1 MLLNILVKEKMS
13 GFLGRGTYGE
23 VHVRDGKA
31 IKRFSKLS
39 HLIQEY
45 MALKY
50 LDECDYV
57 VHTRGVDFPNL
68 ELYMELYDCSLKK
81 WLEERREGEGV
92 RREEIMDILRD
103 ILRGLVELHD
113 RELAHGDLK
122 PGNVLIRKRSLK
134 AVLGDC
140 GFVSIA
146 KYAKVERTAAIYR
159 DPVVSYDSTHD
170 MFSFGVCF
178 LEMTADIKINR
189 QASYDELKHVVKE
202 KVDNPEYRKI
212 LYNLLHSDKSRRPS
226 ARSLLYRL
234 FSESPVKWVR
244 PSVIEASSSSSSC
257 SRHDASTV
265 GVKNYREHNHIISHN
280 ATSHVVSVLHKDRQY
295 IRRLMKQTAHQF
307 EINRGKK
314 GYGALLS
321 YIDNHRIESSLH
333 RIYTAVTLMILS
345 SIFGKSGFRQEQ
357 VMELCENKYSLSFVF
372 RVLDEMLSDNVYVSI
387 LLAP

>member
-1 MLLNILVKEKMS
+1 MAV
-13 GFLGRGTYGE
+13 FLGQGTYGE
-23 VHVRDGKA
+23 VYVRDGKA
-31 IKRFSKLS
+31 IKKFSKLS

-45 MALKY
+45 MALQY
-50 LDECDYV
+50 LDDCFYV

-68 ELYMELYDCSLKK
+68 ELHMELYDCSLKK
-81 WLEERREGEGV
+81 WLEEQREGDGV
-92 RREEIMDILRD
+92 KKEDIMKILRD

-122 PGNVLIRKRSLK
+122 PGNVLVSKNPLR

-146 KYAKVERTAAIYR
+146 KYAKVDRTAAIYR
-159 DPVVSYDSTHD
+159 DPIVGYDHNHD

-178 LEMTADIKINR
+178 LEMIADIKINR
-189 QASYDELKHVVKE
+189 QATYDELKQVVRD
-202 KVDNPEYRKI
+202 KVENPEYRKI
-212 LYNLLHSDKSRRPS
+212 IYNLLHCDKSRRPS

-234 FSESPVKWVR
+234 FNESPPKWIR
-244 PSVIEASSSSSSC
+244 PA
-257 SRHDASTV
+257 
-265 GVKNYREHNHIISHN
+265 IIST
-280 ATSHVVSVLHKDRQY
+280 AYSSGAKSRRDESMGPGRSPHVVISVLQEDRQY
-295 IRRLMKQTAHQF
+295 IRRLMKQTAYQF

-333 RIYTAVTLMILS
+333 RLYTAVTLMILS
-345 SIFGKSGFRQEQ
+345 SIFGKSGFRHEQ
-357 VMELCENKYSLSFVF
+357 VMQLCDHHYSLSFVF
-372 RVLDEMLSDNVYVSI
+372 RILDEMLSDNVYVSI